1 MAYFLGPIS
10 PTKFKYQKYIT
21 NSPIINIMKRKKN
34 PCKLRFLFHFI
45 KKKKKKSKLG
55 FLQLPKKKKISN
67 ISMIKV
73 GSYN

>member
-45 KKKKKKSKLG
+45 KKKSSKLG
-55 FLQLPKKKKISN
+55 FLQLQIYIYIYISN

>member
-45 KKKKKKSKLG
+45 KKKKKVKIRIS
-55 FLQLPKKKKISN
+55 PITKKKKKSLI
-67 ISMIKV
+67 
-73 GSYN
+73 YL